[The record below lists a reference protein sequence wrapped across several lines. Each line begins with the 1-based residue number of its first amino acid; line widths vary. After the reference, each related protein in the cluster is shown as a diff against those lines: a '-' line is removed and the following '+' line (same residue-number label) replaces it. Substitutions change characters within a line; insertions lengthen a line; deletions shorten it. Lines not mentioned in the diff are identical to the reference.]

1 MSSLSAL
8 NGLSSLGL
16 SRPVQLHAAGGDDAC
31 SCSEPGAAARQAD
44 SVEISS
50 EAHNASAADR
60 PLRQGK
66 VHTVKNALAAG
77 EYLHPDKLDIALERL
92 LKDLGV

>member
-16 SRPVQLHAAGGDDAC
+16 SRPVQHRAPGGDD
-31 SCSEPGAAARQAD
+31 GAISSQSGASRQAD
-44 SVEISS
+44 TVEISS
-50 EAHNASAADR
+50 EAQNASAADR
-60 PLRQGK
+60 PLRQDK
-66 VHTVKNALAAG
+66 VDNVRNALAAG

>member
-16 SRPVQLHAAGGDDAC
+16 AGPVQLRT
-31 SCSEPGAAARQAD
+31 PGADDGAARPGSGAARQTD
-44 SVEISS
+44 TVEISS
-50 EAHNASAADR
+50 EARNAGAADR
-60 PLRQGK
+60 PVRPDRVGN
-66 VHTVKNALAAG
+66 VRNALAAG
-77 EYLHPDKLDIALERL
+77 EYLHPEKLDIALDRL

>member
-16 SRPVQLHAAGGDDAC
+16 SRPVQLRALGGEDAQSAAQA
-31 SCSEPGAAARQAD
+31 GAVAREAD
-44 SVEISS
+44 TVEIS
-50 EAHNASAADR
+50 NAAQDAIAGDR
-60 PLRQGK
+60 PVRRGK
-66 VHTVKNALAAG
+66 VDQVKTALAAG